1 MEYSDTAVCFD
12 WSNKTILVAEDH
24 RLSYILLKTMIERHN
39 AKVIWAQNGEE
50 AVQHFLNHGHIDLV
64 IMDYMMPKLNG
75 IEAAKLIKEH
85 NCNVPVIFHSA
96 NDLDE
101 DDLGGIPY
109 NDISYCRKASD
120 PNKLMAK
127 VDNLLHCYNIEL

>member
-1 MEYSDTAVCFD
+1 MGYSDTAVRFD

-24 RLSYILLKTMIERHN
+24 RLSYILLKAMIERHN

-50 AVQHFLNHGHIDLV
+50 AVKYFLDHGNIDLV

-75 IEAAKLIKEH
+75 IDAAKLIKEH
-85 NCNVPVIFHSA
+85 NCNIPVIFHSA
-96 NDLDE
+96 NDLYEE
-101 DDLGGIPY
+101 DLNGIQY
-109 NDISYCRKASD
+109 NDVVYCPKASD
-120 PNKLMAK
+120 PMKLMTK